1 MENRSQDRVARHS
14 HTRARPF
21 PCHRQPSLSSGSIA
35 QGLGEETFCLQQ
47 DGVGQGLA
55 TRTSN
60 LRCRLWL
67 VSGMRSSLRKTPAAM
82 SCQRWP
88 VRGRASMAA
97 SAYFRSFSLMRS
109 NRRIKAKMNG
119 PPHSRPKCLTLR
131 SRSAFSEGKRQAP
144 LCEGQAFSS
153 SLRRAP
159 LPFWPGPRA
168 LPSRSLANP
177 V

>member
-1 MENRSQDRVARHS
+1 MIFLFWH
-14 HTRARPF
+14 
-21 PCHRQPSLSSGSIA
+21 CGRQGI
-35 QGLGEETFCLQQ
+35 
-47 DGVGQGLA
+47 
-55 TRTSN
+55 
-60 LRCRLWL
+60 
-67 VSGMRSSLRKTPAAM
+67 TPPYSRMALTAM

-88 VRGRASMAA
+88 ERWRASMAA

-168 LPSRSLANP
+168 HPGWVLAFPHITNHLSDSKRLQSTTN
-177 V
+177 VCSTA